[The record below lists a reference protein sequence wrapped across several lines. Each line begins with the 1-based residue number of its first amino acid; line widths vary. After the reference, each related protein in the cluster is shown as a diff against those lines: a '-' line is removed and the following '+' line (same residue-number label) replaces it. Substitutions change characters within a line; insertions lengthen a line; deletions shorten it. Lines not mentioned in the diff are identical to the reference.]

1 MAGISVV
8 EIAHK
13 VPIVETIEQYIK
25 LQPRNGKFYGLC
37 PFHSDKKIG
46 SFVVFPD
53 VSSEKRGWF
62 QCYACGEKGDNIDFV
77 KNYLGVKTKEAAV
90 IIGVNAGL
98 ISSDEADVLL
108 GRKMGD
114 VKVREPEKR
123 KNTSEKR
130 VLLAKKKDPDHLNR
144 VYKCFASAAS
154 PLTREAQM
162 LLLKKRRIPASSLP
176 KYFLVPAR
184 SDLRMFWDRL
194 RGELSREFNV
204 SGQKNINDLLVGVP
218 GFYVNNNGN
227 LSFSANP
234 KPRLG
239 IMVFDRDG
247 RISGIQTRSL
257 EDKDVDGNRYKFLS
271 SGYANGT
278 EGTLGSMGCSCGY
291 IEDVLYPLKEKGEK
305 VIALTEGR
313 FKAEILS
320 VLGYTTVNMHSIS
333 NWEPAGDVALAL
345 AEKIGAARFI
355 LCYDREQ
362 NTNVEVS
369 AASLY
374 EKLSPVLPTDF
385 AVWNP
390 AYGKGIDDVVIAGHL
405 RDICRV
411 PASEYFQQKAG

>member
-1 MAGISVV
+1 MTGVQTCAL
-8 EIAHK
+8 
-13 VPIVETIEQYIK
+13 PI
-25 LQPRNGKFYGLC
+25 F
-37 PFHSDKKIG
+37 
-46 SFVVFPD
+46 
-53 VSSEKRGWF
+53 
-62 QCYACGEKGDNIDFV
+62 
-77 KNYLGVKTKEAAV
+77 

-154 PLTREAQM
+154 PLTRETQM
-162 LLLKKRRIPASSLP
+162 LLLKKRRIPVSSLS

-194 RGELSREFNV
+194 RDELSKEFNV

-234 KPRLG
+234 KSRLG

-278 EGTLGSMGCSCGY
+278 EE
-291 IEDVLYPLKEKGEK
+291 I
-305 VIALTEGR
+305 GR
-313 FKAEILS
+313 AH
-320 VLGYTTVNMHSIS
+320 V
-333 NWEPAGDVALAL
+333 
-345 AEKIGAARFI
+345 
-355 LCYDREQ
+355 
-362 NTNVEVS
+362 
-369 AASLY
+369 
-374 EKLSPVLPTDF
+374 
-385 AVWNP
+385 
-390 AYGKGIDDVVIAGHL
+390 
-405 RDICRV
+405 
-411 PASEYFQQKAG
+411 